1 MQLKINA
8 ELKEQVYLC
17 YIPFRMSF
25 YFTVKDAEREN
36 STSLLV
42 FSPQNWIP
50 SQLPQRSKVFAAKRT
65 FCPLDKRF
73 ASLWPKRFSK
83 DF

>member
-1 MQLKINA
+1 VQLKINA

-50 SQLPQRSKVFAAKRT
+50 SQLPQRSKVFARWTKG
-65 FCPLDKRF
+65 
-73 ASLWPKRFSK
+73 SLRYGQKDSARISK
-83 DF
+83 VEN